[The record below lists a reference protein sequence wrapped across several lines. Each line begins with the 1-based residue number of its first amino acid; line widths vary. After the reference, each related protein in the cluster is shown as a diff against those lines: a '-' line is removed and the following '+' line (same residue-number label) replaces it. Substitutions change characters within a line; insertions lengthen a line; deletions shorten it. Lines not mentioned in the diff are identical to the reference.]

1 MVYVYTVYTNVV
13 NSHIRSNKIYPKW
26 HYVSICIKCIH
37 ICVGDCNKLW
47 PRGPKY
53 LPKML
58 NTVVSI
64 LEGFIRRL
72 CIRINTFETT
82 HRKQETHIHLHE

>member
-1 MVYVYTVYTNVV
+1 MCVV

-26 HYVSICIKCIH
+26 HYVCIYIYVYVY
-37 ICVGDCNKLW
+37 VGNGNKLW

-58 NTVVSI
+58 NTVVST
-64 LEGFIRRL
+64 RRFHPD
-72 CIRINTFETT
+72 TVYTYE
-82 HRKQETHIHLHE
+82 IHSQLHM